1 MALRCA
7 PGRSISP
14 ADADLGYRPLQP
26 TLRLLHARRG
36 LTTAGA
42 RRLFTSFWML
52 PRALDEAV
60 SDPLI
65 NLGKFLS
72 LPLLAGLPLGLS
84 WSRMP
89 PLGRAFIWANF
100 IPKITAV
107 GALYLMAA

>member
-1 MALRCA
+1 
-7 PGRSISP
+7 
-14 ADADLGYRPLQP
+14 
-26 TLRLLHARRG
+26 
-36 LTTAGA
+36 
-42 RRLFTSFWML
+42 ML

-100 IPKITAV
+100 TPTITVV
-107 GALYLMAA
+107 GALYLIAA

>member
-1 MALRCA
+1 MALRCS
-7 PGRSISP
+7 PGRSIP
-14 ADADLGYRPLQP
+14 R

-36 LTTAGA
+36 LTAAGA
-42 RRLFTSFWML
+42 RRLSISFWML
-52 PRALDEAV
+52 PPTLDEAV

-65 NLGKFLS
+65 NLGKCLS
-72 LPLLAGLPLGLS
+72 LPLLAGLPLGLR
-84 WSRMP
+84 WSRLP